1 MNEWMLAKLKYTAQD
16 ENGSFKRVT
25 KPFLFAAMSFTDA
38 ETRVYEELG
47 TTIRGEFQVVSI
59 ARQDIH
65 DIFHYEDCDVW
76 YKGVISFIGNSEE
89 GEKAKKVKQNLLV
102 SATSVKDADSKL
114 KESLSGMM
122 VDYEI
127 ESITVTPIE
136 EIFPYTENLDVE
148 ISRVKIEDQ
157 TPEDYKT
164 TEVQEDELA

>member
-1 MNEWMLAKLKYTAQD
+1 MNNWMLAKLKFTEQNEA
-16 ENGSFKRVT
+16 GAFKRVT
-25 KPFLFAAMSFTDA
+25 KPFLFSAMSFSDC
-38 ETRVYEELG
+38 ESRVYEELG
-47 TTIRGEFQVVSI
+47 TIIRGEFNVVSI

-65 DIFHYEDCDVW
+65 DIFHYEECDVW
-76 YKGVISFIGNSEE
+76 YKGVISFIGTSEE

-102 SATSVKDADSKL
+102 SATSVKDADAKL

-136 EIFPYTENLDVE
+136 EVFPYIEELDKE

-157 TPEDYKT
+157 TEEDYA
-164 TEVQEDELA
+164 EEGVDELS

>member
-1 MNEWMLAKLKYTAQD
+1 
-16 ENGSFKRVT
+16 
-25 KPFLFAAMSFTDA
+25 MSFSDC
-38 ETRVYEELG
+38 ESRVYEELG
-47 TTIRGEFQVVSI
+47 TIIRGEFNVVSI

-76 YKGVISFIGNSEE
+76 YKGVISFVGTSEE

-102 SATSVKDADSKL
+102 SATSVKDADAKL

-136 EIFPYTENLDVE
+136 EIFPYRENLDKE
-148 ISRVKIEDQ
+148 LSR
-157 TPEDYKT
+157 TMPEESDY
-164 TEVQEDELA
+164 VGNGVAAVDVLP